1 MKRRDFLLISGT
13 GLSSLSLSG
22 IVNAAICSDLPAPDV
37 REFTPQDW
45 RIIAAVQNH
54 IFPSEDQAPGA
65 VEIQALRYL
74 HNYLANPA
82 TNPEDVKFIHSG
94 SRQLQ
99 QFDEKN
105 HSIPFTQLSIDER
118 EKLLREFETRPE
130 DRRWLITILTY
141 VLESLLT
148 DPVYGGN
155 PDGIGWQW
163 LEHRAGEPRP
173 PTNKRYWLL

>member
-1 MKRRDFLLISGT
+1 MKRRDFLLTSGT

-22 IVNAAICSDLPAPDV
+22 IVNAAICSDIPAPSV

-45 RIIAAVQNH
+45 HIIAAVQNH
-54 IFPSEDQAPGA
+54 IFPSEDQTPGA

-82 TNPEDVKFIHSG
+82 TDPENVKFIHSG

-99 QFDEKN
+99 QFAEKN

-118 EKLLREFETRPE
+118 EKLL
-130 DRRWLITILTY
+130 
-141 VLESLLT
+141 S
-148 DPVYGGN
+148 
-155 PDGIGWQW
+155 
-163 LEHRAGEPRP
+163 
-173 PTNKRYWLL
+173 PT